1 MDKHRWRYGKH
12 CWRDWQEWQEGEV
25 DWQEVGVNWRDW
37 KEWRDW
43 QGVDVKLSD
52 WQGTKVDCRRER
64 DQRRRGSSASCKD
77 RRSEPQ
83 QPWQIYEEDGCEEEK
98 EKVCDP
104 EREFIGYVIPGIR
117 VDWLAI
123 PCRRREN
130 WGYGFFCFWYAKSE
144 EVQWVAPLMCSP
156 HILKHDM
163 PETYKYLNQP
173 QELLT
178 MKQRHSLMMNVLP
191 EILYSI
197 SPLPIDEAH
206 LP

>member
-1 MDKHRWRYGKH
+1 M
-12 CWRDWQEWQEGEV
+12 

-98 EKVCDP
+98 DKVCDP

-144 EVQWVAPLMCSP
+144 GSMGCAVDAFASYLEARYAGNAQVFESAPRASYN
-156 HILKHDM
+156 
-163 PETYKYLNQP
+163 ETATL
-173 QELLT
+173 
-178 MKQRHSLMMNVLP
+178 VD
-191 EILYSI
+191 
-197 SPLPIDEAH
+197 DECAS
-206 LP
+206 